1 MKILV
6 KEYLE
11 KLQDKFIQD
20 ENKYQC
26 YKKVGS
32 KLILFGNSNTKTEIN
47 QIVQDN
53 LQDLIKEE
61 IDKVII
67 IFYGITM
74 KGFLHGPLS
83 MVCEIHPI
91 NEKGKLSKKDEF
103 GSIIHYTESEL
114 ETRGI
119 KSKTDFKILVKKL
132 LNGSIESGLKKKYTA
147 KHLDEN

>member
-67 IFYGITM
+67 IFYDIISDM
-74 KGFLHGPLS
+74 L
-83 MVCEIHPI
+83 
-91 NEKGKLSKKDEF
+91 KLLYYN
-103 GSIIHYTESEL
+103 I
-114 ETRGI
+114 
-119 KSKTDFKILVKKL
+119 ILV
-132 LNGSIESGLKKKYTA
+132 
-147 KHLDEN
+147 